1 MKKNKKMVW
10 YIILGIVVIILM
22 ILGGMSLFK
31 NDKLSCTSN
40 AKDDYRTTNDTIEI
54 YYQKNVVKKVVQTTK
69 HVFNNRE
76 SLNVFKEYLDESVE
90 SIRDTSHVSVSKN
103 NDNLLYET
111 TTKINVTKL
120 DEKEL
125 INLHVS
131 NNLED
136 LKSILTAN
144 GFECK

>member
-1 MKKNKKMVW
+1 MKKNKKTVW
-10 YIILGIVVIILM
+10 YIILGIVVIIL
-22 ILGGMSLFK
+22 IVLGGMSLFK
-31 NDKLSCTSN
+31 NDKLSCTSK

-69 HVFNNRE
+69 HVFNNKQ

-90 SIRDTSHVSVSKN
+90 SIKDTNHVSVSKN